1 VLNREK
7 MIAALERKR
16 TKFQEF
22 STIQQAQQQTLDQR
36 LAAFLRYTCASML
49 ERLAQTG
56 VAWPG
61 ARPTPELD
69 QAKRLCLPFTQSW
82 LNHRE
87 ARTWALDILLNR
99 PVLAVDGSQMTP
111 SKDFSPPVGAVQV
124 GWFIN
129 EHRPGGGYV
138 KDVEFEIL
146 SPDELSDEADGIQD
160 RQDNNFPNQNV
171 NCQRFVRECE
181 KLCELMEQ
189 YADAPV
195 AHKPLCY
202 FDGSF
207 IISFAG
213 QMRPKNA
220 LPYRRAVQNLL
231 DCSEKTQVPLVGFV
245 DSSFSHDIVRLM
257 ETLFEKSER
266 LGITDGSLLASLL
279 PNWGDRSPFF
289 ECARADALSTE
300 GNATFYTNVVF
311 TYIRLTGDRPPA
323 RVEMPRWLLE
333 AGRADEISDLVRAEC
348 VVGASG
354 YPYAIETADA
364 VAVISQEDLQRF
376 YALFQ
381 RWGEE
386 QGFTVTQAHK
396 AVSKQA
402 RR

>member
-1 VLNREK
+1 MLNREK
-7 MIAALERKR
+7 TIAALERKR
-16 TKFQEF
+16 TKFQDF
-22 STIQQAQQQTLDQR
+22 STNQRAEQQTVEQR
-36 LAAFLRYTCASML
+36 LAAFLRYNYAAMH
-49 ERLAQTG
+49 ERLAQIDA
-56 VAWPG
+56 AWPG
-61 ARPTPELD
+61 ARPTPEFD
-69 QAKRLCLPFTQSW
+69 QAKRLALPFLQRW

-87 ARTWALDILLNR
+87 ARTWALEILLNR
-99 PVLAVDGSQMTP
+99 PVVAVDGSQLTP
-111 SKDFSPPVGAVQV
+111 SKDFSPPVGAVQI

-129 EHRPGGGYV
+129 EHRPGGSYV

-146 SPDELSDEADGIQD
+146 SPDELSNDEDGVQD
-160 RQDNNFPNQNV
+160 RPDSNFPNQNV

-181 KLCELMEQ
+181 KLCELMER

-195 AHKPLCY
+195 LQKPLCY

-220 LPYRRAVQNLL
+220 LPYRHAVQNLL
-231 DCSEKTQVPLVGFV
+231 ECSEKTQVPLVGFV
-245 DSSFSHDIVRLM
+245 DNSFSHDIVRLM
-257 ETLFEKSER
+257 ETLLEQSER
-266 LGITDGSLLASLL
+266 LRITDGGLLAPLL

-289 ECARADALSTE
+289 ECARADALSTK
-300 GNATFYTNVVF
+300 GNAPFYTNVVF
-311 TYIRLTGDRPPA
+311 AYLRLTGNRPPA
-323 RVEMPRWLLE
+323 RIEMPRWLLE
-333 AGRADEISDLVRAEC
+333 AGRADEITDLVRAEC

-364 VAVISQEDLQRF
+364 VAVISLEDRQRF

-386 QGFTVTQAHK
+386 QGLAVTQAHK
-396 AVSKQA
+396 ALSKQA